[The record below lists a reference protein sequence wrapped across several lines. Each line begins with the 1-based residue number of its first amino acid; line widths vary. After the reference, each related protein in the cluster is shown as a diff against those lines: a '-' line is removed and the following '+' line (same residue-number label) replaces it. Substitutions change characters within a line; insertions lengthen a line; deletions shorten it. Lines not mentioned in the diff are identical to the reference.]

1 MPLLKFGEVKYLL
14 PEAAFECE
22 TTKTA
27 YGLPVQRSGALMLG
41 VISYVYLANVHRIS
55 YTESRRTAL
64 WKR

>member
-1 MPLLKFGEVKYLL
+1 MPLLKLGEVNDGL

-22 TTKTA
+22 TTKLA
-27 YGLPVQRSGALMLG
+27 YSLPIQRSGTLMLG